1 MSNDTYRWLHR
12 EHEHLYLA
20 ALHAGDTDRCWSEIH
35 ILARLENDYDE
46 QDTVPDNTDAA
57 W

>member
-1 MSNDTYRWLHR
+1 MSRDTYRWLHR
-12 EHEHLYLA
+12 EHEQLYLA
-20 ALHAGDTDRCWSEIH
+20 ALHAGDTDRCDTEIH
-35 ILARLENDYDE
+35 ILADLENAYEE

>member
-1 MSNDTYRWLHR
+1 MSSDTYRCLHR

-20 ALHAGDTDRCWSEIH
+20 ALQAGDTDRCDTEIQ
-35 ILARLENDYDE
+35 ILADLENTYDA
-46 QDTVPDNTDAA
+46 QDTVPDNTDAT